1 MANHTHISPE
11 NLYNNYEYK
20 VTVKALKR
28 EFPFIKDVR
37 IDEQQINKYGL
48 IFIYIY
54 IDPYEMTKI
63 YNLTPSESIM
73 SSIMKGEDYF
83 NGPVVNPSIYVKEDY
98 NDIRHITDGIDR
110 LIDDVHDSKAIPMT
124 MKMFHGRKLA
134 VGGYVVI
141 PEYVSEPDEDQP
153 TGGVDN
159 KTTV

>member
-1 MANHTHISPE
+1 MANHIHLSPE
-11 NLYNNYEYK
+11 ELYSNYEYK

-37 IDEQQINKYGL
+37 IDEESINRYGL
-48 IFIYIY
+48 IFIELY
-54 IDPYEMTKI
+54 IDPYEMAKT
-63 YNLTPSESIM
+63 YNLTPSEYVI
-73 SSIMKGEDYF
+73 SSVMKGEDYF
-83 NGPVVNPSIYVKEDY
+83 NGPVFIPTIYFKEGLEQ
-98 NDIRHITDGIDR
+98 IKPITEAIDR
-110 LIDDVHDSKAIPMT
+110 LVDEVHDSKAIPST
-124 MKMFHGRKLA
+124 MKMYQGRRLS

>member
-11 NLYNNYEYK
+11 NLYSNYEYK

-37 IDEQQINKYGL
+37 INEEQINRYGL
-48 IFIYIY
+48 IFIEIY
-54 IDPYEMTKI
+54 IDPYEMAKM
-63 YNLTPSESIM
+63 YDLTPSEYIM

-83 NGPVVNPSIYVKEDY
+83 NGPVVTPSIYFKEGY
-98 NDIRHITDGIDR
+98 AEMSPITNAIDK
-110 LIDDVHDSKAIPMT
+110 LIDEVHDSNAIPMT

-141 PEYVSEPDEDQP
+141 PEYVSEPIDDS
-153 TGGVDN
+153 
-159 KTTV
+159 TTV